1 MKLKTQYLS
10 LLFTLICSVAVIAQ
24 DHIDHPV
31 GSPAKSTQYEGHLE
45 LKKIYSI
52 PANPEKGFYWPYYLG
67 TPKTIKENVAMLV
80 EPNNDARPGGPFE
93 THDYWAGVKC
103 EQALIDYGNKLET
116 FVLVPV
122 FPRPKLENGSNLYV
136 HALTRAVIENKTDF
150 LKRVD
155 LQLLAMVEDAKSK
168 IRDNNFQIPDKFML
182 WGFSAAADFVTR
194 MAIINPETIQC
205 VVAGGL
211 GGFPILPIKT
221 LEGNPLTYPVGISD
235 FEQLFNKPFNAK
247 AFKSIPMQFFQG
259 GADENDSVAEVEELL
274 DEENFSSDSYS
285 YSQCILI
292 NHFFGTIPVDRVSKV
307 TEIYRNF
314 GMEIFQ
320 YVMVPEI
327 DHRTEPFEDQVLEFL
342 KTYGMT
348 K

>member
-1 MKLKTQYLS
+1 MKKQYLS
-10 LLFTLICSVAVIAQ
+10 LLFVLLYSVAVSAQ
-24 DHIDHPV
+24 DHIEHPV
-31 GSPAKSTQYEGHLE
+31 GPPVKSAKYEGNLE
-45 LKKIYSI
+45 LKKIYLI

-93 THDYWAGVKC
+93 THDYWAGIKC
-103 EQALIDYGNKLET
+103 EQALADYGIKLET

-136 HALTRAVIENKTDF
+136 HALTRAVIENTKDS

-155 LQLLAMVEDAKSK
+155 LQLLAMVEDAKRK
-168 IRDNNFQIPDKFML
+168 IRDNNFQVPDKFML

-194 MAIINPETIQC
+194 MALIHPERIQC

-221 LEGNPLTYPVGISD
+221 IEGNPLTYPVGISD
-235 FEQLFNKPFNAK
+235 FDQLFNKPFNANT
-247 AFKSIPMQFFQG
+247 FKSIPMKFFQG
-259 GADENDSVAEVEELL
+259 GADENDSVAEGDELS
-274 DEENFSSDSYS
+274 DEEDFISDSYS
-285 YSQCILI
+285 YVQCKLI
-292 NHFFGTIPVDRVSKV
+292 NQYFGKLPVDRVAKV
-307 TEIYRNF
+307 SEIYSDF
-314 GMEIFQ
+314 GMQNFNYEI
-320 YVMVPEI
+320 VPKI
-327 DHRTEPFEDQVLEFL
+327 DHRTDPFEDKVLEFL
-342 KTYGMT
+342 KTYGLT